1 VLITFFDARAGGDGM
16 LGAVRNGL
24 SRRRFLLIAV
34 LVLAAVCMGVAEESF
49 AHTDD
54 GCPVETHCLACRLAT
69 GTIAV
74 LAVATPAILR
84 IADCP
89 QRIWTETPQSRSES
103 PVAIT
108 PSRAPPFA

>member
-1 VLITFFDARAGGDGM
+1 MHSWLT
-16 LGAVRNGL
+16 
-24 SRRRFLLIAV
+24 RRRFLLVAA

-74 LAVATPAILR
+74 LAAATPIILR

-89 QRIWTETPQSRSES
+89 ERLWTETRPSPSES

-108 PSRAPPFA
+108 PSRAPPPA

>member
-1 VLITFFDARAGGDGM
+1 MHRWLT
-16 LGAVRNGL
+16 
-24 SRRRFLLIAV
+24 RRRFLLVAA

-74 LAVATPAILR
+74 LAAATPAILR

-89 QRIWTETPQSRSES
+89 ERIWTETRQSRSES
-103 PVAIT
+103 AVAIT
-108 PSRAPPFA
+108 PSRAPPLA